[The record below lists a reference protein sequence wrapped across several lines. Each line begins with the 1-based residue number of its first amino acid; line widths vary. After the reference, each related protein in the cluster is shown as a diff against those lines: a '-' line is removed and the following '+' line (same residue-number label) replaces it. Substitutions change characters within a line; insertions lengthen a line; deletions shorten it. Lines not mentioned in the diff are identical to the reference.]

1 MEIEIDDRSIE
12 TKAVTSADTH
22 FVQDEMMRTFEAL
35 KATNEEQL
43 ASLAR
48 QNDKLIEEKYARIDE
63 ALNRKVDELSLKS
76 ARPALSA
83 ENKSASSFDQRE
95 HKNAFVSYMRNGE
108 TAGLRQLETKALSV
122 GSNPDG
128 GFVVPVE
135 IENQITARLTA
146 ISPIRAIAGV
156 RVISGN
162 VFKKPFMTAGP
173 AVGWVGETDARTQT
187 TSPTLDALSFPAMEL
202 YAMPAA
208 TATLLEDAA
217 VNIDQWLAAEVEQH
231 VG

>member
-1 MEIEIDDRSIE
+1 
-12 TKAVTSADTH
+12 
-22 FVQDEMMRTFEAL
+22 MR
-35 KATNEEQL
+35 
-43 ASLAR
+43 R
-48 QNDKLIEEKYARIDE
+48 
-63 ALNRKVDELSLKS
+63 
-76 ARPALSA
+76 
-83 ENKSASSFDQRE
+83 
-95 HKNAFVSYMRNGE
+95 GE
-108 TAGLRQLETKALSV
+108 TAGLRQLEMKALSV

-128 GFVVPVE
+128 GYVVPVE
-135 IENQITARLTA
+135 IEQQIAARLNT

-173 AVGWVGETDARTQT
+173 AVGWVGETDARSQT
-187 TSPTLDALSFPAMEL
+187 ASPTLDALSFPAMEL

-217 VNIDQWLAAEVEQH
+217 VNIDQWLASEVEQH